1 VSHHITLIGGGS
13 STFTPALMKLFAGSQ
28 VLSGSAITLMDIDER
43 RLDVMT
49 RLCRLLVKQTGAKL
63 DIKSTTDRRAALTG
77 ADFVITSI
85 AAGGFDA
92 WEHDI
97 EIPAKYGIFMTT
109 ADTIGPGGIMRAFR
123 HIPALVEVCRD
134 LAEVAP
140 DAWVFNYTNPAS
152 ANVFA
157 MRKAGA
163 QRIVSLCSGT
173 VLPRRGGWGMGGF
186 GPDEVMLPAPA
197 AGINHCTAV
206 VELKFKDGRDA
217 FPAVLERLDYPVTK
231 WILETYGI
239 LPYPASHWVEFY
251 PALCR
256 LEEPYTGR
264 AQGLKMKYG
273 TIHVMDEERE
283 RAAKWERL
291 VQQWAK
297 GEGEGT
303 SLDAL
308 PASEGIEVVDIIES
322 LIENR
327 SEVFAV
333 NVPNR
338 GAIPNLP
345 DDAIVEISSVVNAYG
360 VHPLQMPA
368 LPEPIAAHMRQH
380 IAVEQL
386 TAEAALSGSRKLALE
401 AFLEDLHVQ
410 RHLLPA
416 EAEKLMD
423 EMLAAHK
430 KWVPAFG

>member
-1 VSHHITLIGGGS
+1 MSHHITLIGGGS

-163 QRIVSLCSGT
+163 QRVVSLCSGT
-173 VLPRRGGWGMGGF
+173 VLPRRGGGGMGGF

>member
-1 VSHHITLIGGGS
+1 MSHHITLIGGGS

>member
-1 VSHHITLIGGGS
+1 MSHHITLIGGGS

-345 DDAIVEISSVVNAYG
+345 DDAIVEVSSVVDAYG

-386 TAEAALSGSRKLALE
+386 TAEAALTGSRRLALE

>member
-1 VSHHITLIGGGS
+1 MSQHIALIGGGS
-13 STFTPALMKLFAGSQ
+13 STFTPALMKLFVGSR

-43 RLDVMT
+43 RLEVMT
-49 RLCRLLVKQTGAKL
+49 RLCRLLVEHTGAKL
-63 DIKSTTDRRAALTG
+63 EVKSTTDRRAALTG

-109 ADTIGPGGIMRAFR
+109 ADTIGPGGIIRAFR

-140 DAWVFNYTNPAS
+140 NAWVFNYTNPAS

-163 QRIVSLCSGT
+163 QRVVSLCSGT
-173 VLPRRGGWGMGGF
+173 VLPRRGGGGMGGF
-186 GPDEVMLPAPA
+186 GADEVMLPAPA

-206 VELKFKDGRDA
+206 VELKLKDGRDA
-217 FPAVLERLDYPVTK
+217 FPAVSERIKYPVTK

-251 PALCR
+251 PQLCR
-256 LEEPYTGR
+256 LDEPYTGR
-264 AQGLKMKYG
+264 AQGLRMKYG
-273 TIHVMDEERE
+273 TIHIMEEERE

-297 GEGEGT
+297 GEGEDA

-345 DDAIVEISSVVNAYG
+345 DDAIVEVSSVVDAYG

-386 TAEAALSGSRKLALE
+386 TAEAALTGSRKLALE

-430 KWVPAFG
+430 KWVPAFE